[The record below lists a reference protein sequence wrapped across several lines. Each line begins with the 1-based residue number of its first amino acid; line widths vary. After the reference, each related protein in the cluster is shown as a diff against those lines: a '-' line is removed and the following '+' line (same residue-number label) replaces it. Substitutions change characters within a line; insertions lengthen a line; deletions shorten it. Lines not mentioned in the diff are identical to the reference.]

1 MKKGRTN
8 PSARNMADKVSL
20 MVLLCFK
27 KIPPFLSCCMQLLIH
42 YTVKQ
47 DSLQEDTFLAPREEK
62 FTVSNKKTS
71 GLLRPDVLA
80 PPTGIEPVTNP

>member
-20 MVLLCFK
+20 MV
-27 KIPPFLSCCMQLLIH
+27 H

-47 DSLQEDTFLAPREEK
+47 DGLQEDTFLAPREEK

-71 GLLRPDVLA
+71 GLNRPDVLA

>member
-1 MKKGRTN
+1 
-8 PSARNMADKVSL
+8 
-20 MVLLCFK
+20 
-27 KIPPFLSCCMQLLIH
+27 MQLLIH

-47 DSLQEDTFLAPREEK
+47 DGLQEDTFLAPREEK

-71 GLLRPDVLA
+71 GLNRPDVLA

>member
-1 MKKGRTN
+1 MKKGKTN

-47 DSLQEDTFLAPREEK
+47 DGLQEDTFLAPREEK
-62 FTVSNKKTS
+62 FTVSNKKHPAFLDRMFWHPQQES
-71 GLLRPDVLA
+71 NL
-80 PPTGIEPVTNP
+80 